1 MKYTYLRGALL
12 MDSKVSI
19 KKVTILAIMIALDFV
34 LSPIFRIEGM
44 APMSS
49 VLNVT
54 AAVLMGP
61 WYALVM
67 AIVCA
72 CLRMLL
78 LGIPPLAFTGA
89 VFGAFLA
96 GLLYLIYRKNWMAV
110 IGEIFG
116 TSALGSLASY
126 PVMVW
131 YTGSSNQLFWFVF
144 TPKFFGGAISGSIIA
159 YVILLRLS
167 KTRQFKDIQKL
178 FFK

>member
-1 MKYTYLRGALL
+1 
-12 MDSKVSI
+12 MDSKVNV
-19 KKVTILAIMIALDFV
+19 KKLTILAVMIALDFV

-54 AAVLMGP
+54 VAVLMGP

-67 AIVCA
+67 AVVCA
-72 CLRMLL
+72 CLRMML

-96 GLLYLIYRKNWMAV
+96 GLCYLTYRKNWMAV

-116 TSALGSLASY
+116 TGVLGSLTSY

-131 YTGSSNQLFWFVF
+131 YTGTHNQLFWFVF

-159 YVILLRLS
+159 YLLLLKLS
-167 KTRQFKDIQKL
+167 KTKQFKDIQKL

>member
-1 MKYTYLRGALL
+1 
-12 MDSKVSI
+12 
-19 KKVTILAIMIALDFV
+19 
-34 LSPIFRIEGM
+34 
-44 APMSS
+44 
-49 VLNVT
+49 
-54 AAVLMGP
+54 
-61 WYALVM
+61 
-67 AIVCA
+67 
-72 CLRMLL
+72 MLL

-110 IGEIFG
+110 IGEIIG
-116 TSALGSLASY
+116 TGVLGSLASY

-167 KTRQFKDIQKL
+167 KTRQFQNIQKL

>member
-1 MKYTYLRGALL
+1 

-19 KKVTILAIMIALDFV
+19 KKITILAIMIALDFV

-72 CLRMLL
+72 CFRMLL

-110 IGEIFG
+110 IGEIVG
-116 TSALGSLASY
+116 TGVSGSLASY

-159 YVILLRLS
+159 YIILLRLS

>member
-1 MKYTYLRGALL
+1 

-78 LGIPPLAFTGA
+78 LGIPPLALTGA

-110 IGEIFG
+110 IGEIIG
-116 TSALGSLASY
+116 TGVFGSLASY

-159 YVILLRLS
+159 YIILLRLS
-167 KTRQFKDIQKL
+167 KTRQFKDIQKI

>member
-19 KKVTILAIMIALDFV
+19 KKITILAIMIALDFV

-72 CLRMLL
+72 CFRMLL

-110 IGEIFG
+110 IGEIVG
-116 TSALGSLASY
+116 TGVSGSLASY

-159 YVILLRLS
+159 YIILLRLS